1 MKVYLQNWFAP
12 ATVVFILT
20 GIAGCASVAEPRFI
34 QRNFIIEASNDLVW
48 DGAIHYFSSEKI
60 PISRSEENR
69 GTIYA
74 ERSFQSS
81 IKDDKYADCPKGHM
95 LRNRRTKFN
104 IFVREHATKATK
116 LRVRLQFQREY
127 TAASIH
133 GENLGTKFYDCASTG
148 VGEREIYEKI
158 LDYVSV
164 QTNLPNMA
172 SAQSEKLNSD

>member
-1 MKVYLQNWFAP
+1 M
-12 ATVVFILT
+12 FILT
-20 GIAGCASVAEPRFI
+20 GVAGCASFAEPRLI
-34 QRNFIIEASNDLVW
+34 QQNFIIEAPNDLVW

-60 PISRSEENR
+60 PISRMEEDR
-69 GTIYA
+69 GIIYA

-81 IKDDKYADCPKGHM
+81 IKDDEYADCPEGHM

-104 IFVREHATKATK
+104 IFIRETATEATR

-148 VGEREIYEKI
+148 FGEREIFEKI
-158 LDYVSV
+158 LDYVSLR
-164 QTNLPNMA
+164 TDLPDVA
-172 SAQSEKLNSD
+172 HIQGEKLTTD